1 MERREKSWPLTC
13 EPYVGST
20 YYISQNRSL
29 YCQGPKLT
37 WYCKLED
44 VLHLVVCS
52 GMKFRLTDKLRGLQ

>member
-13 EPYVGST
+13 GSYVGPT

-37 WYCKLED
+37 WFCKLED
-44 VLHLVVCS
+44 VLHLLFCS
-52 GMKFRLTDKLRGLQ
+52 EMNFRLNDKLRGLE